1 MTFALYK
8 ITMTNF
14 RSYLGIHEF
23 EYPTKCGLYFL
34 AGQNTI
40 NPALGANAAGKST
53 FLDAITWVLF
63 GRTTRGLKAN
73 EVISWGALTTSVTLV
88 LTVGDRQATI
98 TRTQKPNGL
107 FLDDKAV
114 DQEELQKYLR
124 LNYESFQYSVLNPQ
138 FTPAFFSLQ
147 STNKLTLFSDIMG
160 LEFWLEKSKEA
171 SKLVEEMQMRLDDLI
186 AAINRYDGQIL
197 TIEND
202 IQDLKGLSS
211 VYEDA
216 RDARIKNIKQEAI
229 STYAES
235 KASKRKLGLIN
246 SKRQTLHAELKTLL
260 KELSDLD
267 KTREIK
273 LNIITVMS
281 KKHKETEDE
290 KTVIRHTINH
300 TSNTGYCN
308 LCVQN
313 ITPEYAKTLKR
324 QATGVL
330 VDLEIKQV
338 KISRQKVEAT
348 EQVAKL
354 RLQISRKENQCTE
367 VRSDISN
374 LDVKDTKLQIR
385 LNTTNQRLD
394 DIVIKL
400 DEAKSGKNP
409 HEEMLQ
415 AKQNKLKALK
425 KHLADAI
432 ENKDKLEAQCEA
444 IKFWIKGFKR
454 VRLFIIEQAFN
465 TLEIEVNNILTQ
477 LGMPDWQITFDVER
491 ENKSGGI
498 TKGFV
503 VFIKGPNNSEPVR
516 WESWSGGET
525 QRLQLA
531 GDLGLANLIMQRA
544 GLRNTIEF
552 FDEPSTHLSPEGMMD
567 LANMLHERAIEEDK
581 TIWIVDHTS
590 ITNFGEFEKTIT
602 VEKTENGSSITNK

>member
-53 FLDAITWVLF
+53 FLDAIAWVLF

-171 SKLVEEMQMRLDDLI
+171 SKLVEEIQMRLDDLI

-202 IQDLKGLSS
+202 IQDLKGLSI

-216 RDARIKNIKQEAI
+216 RDARIKNIERESV
-229 STYAES
+229 STYAEI
-235 KASKRKLGLIN
+235 KTSKRELGLIN

-260 KELSDLD
+260 KELSDLEE
-267 KTREIK
+267 TREIK
-273 LNIITVMS
+273 LNIITIMS
-281 KKHKETEDE
+281 RKHKEIEDE
-290 KTVIRHTINH
+290 KTVIRHTIDH
-300 TSNTGYCN
+300 TNIGYCN
-308 LCVQN
+308 VCAQS
-313 ITPEYAKTLKR
+313 ITPEHVKQLKQR
-324 QATGVL
+324 STRL
-330 VDLEIKQV
+330 LIELELKQV
-338 KISRQKVEAT
+338 MAGERKTNAI
-348 EQVAKL
+348 EQIAKL
-354 RLQISRKENQCTE
+354 RLQISRKENNYTE
-367 VRSDISN
+367 IRSDIYD
-374 LDVKDTKLQIR
+374 LDIKDTKLQIR
-385 LNTTNQRLD
+385 LNTVNHRLD
-394 DIVIKL
+394 DIIIKL
-400 DEAKSGKNP
+400 DEAEAGKNP

-415 AKQNKLKALK
+415 AKQEKLKALK
-425 KHLADAI
+425 KHLANAI

-444 IKFWIKGFKR
+444 TKFWIKGFKR

-581 TIWIVDHTS
+581 IIWIVDHTS

-602 VEKTENGSSITNK
+602 VEKTENGSSITAK